1 VRIAERIE
9 QVIKM
14 KKIEGPTTGFE
25 TMTRD
30 ELEDGSQVRNLSY
43 MVQPNLIVASFAQ
56 VSLSKIDIP
65 LSLEYVYQHMLDS
78 R

>member
-14 KKIEGPTTGFE
+14 EKIEGPTMGSG
-25 TMTRD
+25 TMMRD
-30 ELEDGSQVRNLSY
+30 ELEDGSQVGNLSY
-43 MVQPNLIVASFAQ
+43 MVQPNLVVASSTQ